1 MEVKDKLPT
10 LESIKYIY
18 DLLREAA
25 DQKPGCYI
33 VTATDNG
40 GGRLTVDHSTSE
52 IRAAVDA
59 GNDARL
65 YDAQTGMYHHFVYGN
80 MLEAVF
86 AGVETDTDNPANMC
100 AVAYLLS
107 GDNTVV
113 KTRVAINGA
122 LSGFDTT
129 TLQQAVD
136 TALAQAKASGE
147 FDGDPGADGGYYTV
161 NARQQDAN
169 TMVLS
174 FTPSKTG
181 MPQVQD
187 ISVTL
192 PQGPQG
198 PGAET
203 FTVTFSHASGGYVAD
218 KTNAEIYA
226 AVTEGKTVVGVD
238 PVGRFMQLYRYSS
251 NIAWFT
257 ALGYDHDDEEF
268 AMQIYR
274 LGSDSITVDFET
286 ISSQDKLV
294 QSVIAALP
302 VYGGE
307 TQ

>member
-18 DLLREAA
+18 DLLREAV

-40 GGRLTVDHSTSE
+40 GGILTVDHSTSE

-86 AGVETDTDNPANMC
+86 AGVETDADNPANMC
-100 AVAYLLS
+100 AVAYRLS

-147 FDGDPGADGGYYTV
+147 FDGDPGA
-161 NARQQDAN
+161 
-169 TMVLS
+169 
-174 FTPSKTG
+174 P
-181 MPQVQD
+181 
-187 ISVTL
+187 
-192 PQGPQG
+192 GPQG
-198 PGAET
+198 PGAEIYC
-203 FTVTFSHASGGYVAD
+203 VTFANSASGLTVD

-226 AVTEGKTVVGVD
+226 AANTGKAVVGVD
-238 PVGRFMQLYRYSS
+238 ALGRIMPLYRYSS
-251 NIAWFT
+251 TLAWFT
-257 ALGYDHDDEEF
+257 ALGYDHDEEAF
-268 AMQIYR
+268 SMQVYR
-274 LGSDSITVDFET
+274 IESDSITVDFGDIPDEA
-286 ISSQDKLV
+286 KLV
-294 QSVIAALP
+294 QSVIAAMP
-302 VYGGE
+302 IYGGE